1 MKILPLFLPQKGCP
15 FKCVYC
21 DQNIIT
27 KAAKNDLD
35 RMQFLIDRFCTS
47 NYSEYK
53 EIAFYGGTFTNLEE
67 KLVNKLFQL
76 AEPYINNKTAI
87 RISTRPDFIFT
98 EQLQKL
104 KTKGLRTVELGI
116 QSFSDKVLTESSRNY
131 SKAAAQSACRI
142 VSSCDLALGIQLMP
156 GLPGSNAASLK
167 ESITSV
173 LELKPEFV
181 RIYPT
186 VVLKNTALEK
196 WFNSGKYLPLTL
208 EKAVEIASEMTE
220 IFQKN
225 KIKVIKSGL
234 HSDIDKQ
241 NIIAGPYHESF
252 GELVRMNLL
261 FKKIIA
267 DYTETKTFVISEAD
281 ISLFRGFKRKLIKKI
296 KAEYQMETI
305 PVIIDSKIN
314 KGNISFTDQT
324 PQQSW

>member
-1 MKILPLFLPQKGCP
+1 MKILPIFLPQKGCP

-21 DQNIIT
+21 NQNLIT
-27 KAAKNDLD
+27 KAAETDLQHI
-35 RMQFLIDRFCTS
+35 QFLIDQFCQF
-47 NYSEYK
+47 NYSEDK

-67 KLVNKLFQL
+67 KLIKKLFQI
-76 AEPYINNKTAI
+76 AEPHINANTGI

-98 EQLQKL
+98 GQLQKL
-104 KTKGLRTVELGI
+104 KTRGLRTVELGI
-116 QSFSDKVLTESSRNY
+116 QSFSDKVLAASGRNY
-131 SKAAAQSACRI
+131 SKDTAQSACRI
-142 VSSCDLALGIQLMP
+142 ISSCNLALGIQLMP
-156 GLPGSNAASLK
+156 GLPGSDAASIK

-173 LELKPEFV
+173 LVLKPEFV

-186 VVLKNTALEK
+186 VVLKNTALER
-196 WFNSGKYLPLTL
+196 WFNSGKYLPLSL
-208 EKAVEIASEMTE
+208 EKAVEITAEMIE

-234 HSDIDKQ
+234 HSDIEKQ

-267 DYTETKTFVISEAD
+267 NYPKSKTFVISESD
-281 ISLFRGFKRKLIKKI
+281 ISLFRGFKQKLIKRL

-305 PVIIDSKIN
+305 PVIVDPNIS

-324 PQQSW
+324 PQQRW